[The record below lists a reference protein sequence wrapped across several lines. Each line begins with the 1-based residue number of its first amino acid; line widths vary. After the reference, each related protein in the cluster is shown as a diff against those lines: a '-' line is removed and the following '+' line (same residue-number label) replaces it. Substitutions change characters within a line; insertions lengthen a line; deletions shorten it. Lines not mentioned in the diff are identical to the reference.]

1 MEGSVAI
8 TQQRLHDAGLIVLC
22 ALLCQRHFT
31 VRLNSAD
38 WASLA
43 QGLMALALPQLS
55 AVDEAAVIAE
65 TLGKRPLTEKP
76 RYTLQAQHRFS
87 E

>member
-1 MEGSVAI
+1 
-8 TQQRLHDAGLIVLC
+8 
-22 ALLCQRHFT
+22 
-31 VRLNSAD
+31 
-38 WASLA
+38 
-43 QGLMALALPQLS
+43 MALALPQLS

-65 TLGKRPLTEKP
+65 TISERPVTEKP